1 MIVQYVRPQLSQI
14 VTLVSIM
21 IAAGVAGG
29 YANFLL
35 SESVEENPL
44 TSNRGSGAKS
54 LGLRGYPVI
63 GVVAALSVPLFL
75 SLVQSD
81 QRRRELI
88 EDAAHF

>member
-1 MIVQYVRPQLSQI
+1 
-14 VTLVSIM
+14 M

-29 YANFLL
+29 YPNFLL
-35 SESVEENPL
+35 SGSVEENPL

-54 LGLRGYPVI
+54 LGLWGYPVI
-63 GVVAALSVPLFL
+63 GVVAAFSVPLFL